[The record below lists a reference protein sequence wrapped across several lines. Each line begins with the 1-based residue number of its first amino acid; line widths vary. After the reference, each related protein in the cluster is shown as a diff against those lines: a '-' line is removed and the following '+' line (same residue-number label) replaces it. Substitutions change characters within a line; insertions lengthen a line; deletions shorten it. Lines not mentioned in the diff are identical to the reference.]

1 MDTPCQWYRSVPRL
15 PDPPPTRHRR
25 GQSHSKLLV
34 HSLHRTLPAHHRDA
48 GQQSSGRRQGRQA
61 RSADP
66 SRVGRQAPRLRVVAP
81 AVLRHRNRRA
91 LRRAL
96 PPLLLA
102 PACPPQPAG
111 FVGAPCSLTLR
122 ARGDDVLGLD
132 NFNAYYDPA
141 LKRVH
146 QRLLAA
152 RGVAVL
158 DAALLERVFASVPF
172 THVLHLAAQA
182 GVRHAMRASQAYV
195 RPMWPASSPS
205 SRQRR
210 GMPTRSR
217 RWSGPS
223 HPSCT
228 GSTPTRPFSE
238 DHPASLYATTKKAGE
253 ASIPGRMNTR
263 FR

>member
-1 MDTPCQWYRSVPRL
+1 MGTPCRWYRSVPRL

-152 RGVAVL
+152 RGVYAR
-158 DAALLERVFASVPF
+158 APPRRAGGRASRNARV
-172 THVLHLAAQA
+172 A
-182 GVRHAMRASQAYV
+182 GVRASNVAGLVALFEATARHAD
-195 RPMWPASSPS
+195 P
-205 SRQRR
+205 
-210 GMPTRSR
+210 
-217 RWSGPS
+217 
-223 HPSCT
+223 
-228 GSTPTRPFSE
+228 
-238 DHPASLYATTKKAGE
+238 
-253 ASIPGRMNTR
+253 
-263 FR
+263 